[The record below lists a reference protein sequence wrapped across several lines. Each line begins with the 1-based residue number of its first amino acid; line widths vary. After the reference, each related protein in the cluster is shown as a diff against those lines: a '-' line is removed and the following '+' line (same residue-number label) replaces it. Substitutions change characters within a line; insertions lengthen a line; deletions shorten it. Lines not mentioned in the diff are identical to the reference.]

1 MGLVQGAAGFPGEAR
16 KLEPSDGRD
25 DRWLRSREPREL
37 IAGNA
42 SAAMIKAQA
51 SLAIGAALFGAL
63 GWILPH
69 PPQYD
74 IAGLIVVEIV
84 AAGFGLFGLIRPHA
98 IPAWLPRIGPSIATA
113 LTTAAVILSGD
124 STSGYA
130 LFYLWIG
137 LYAFYFPRS
146 RLEAAAHVAFAALSY
161 AFAIAVTPDPGPTA
175 AVHADVTFFVI
186 TAGTLIS
193 SGVLL
198 TYLRGRV
205 ERLIGRLVDASR
217 TDPLTGLPN
226 RVALHEILATEIE
239 RAAPDRRPLSLL
251 IVDIDGFKALND
263 RHGIDVADQILREF
277 GSVLESSVRVMDRV
291 ARSGGEEFAIVLP
304 ETGPPNAFVASEEV
318 LDRVRNRF
326 KAPAVEVKASI
337 GVATFPE
344 HGEDLDELV
353 TAADEALHAAKTLGG
368 DRAVIYSAEVTKT
381 LSAAASRRSVESQAQ
396 LATVLSLAEA
406 LDQRDPSTARHSQTV
421 GRLCE
426 MMARELGL
434 SDERVHR
441 VRLAGFLHDIG
452 KIGVPDKILSKPGP
466 LTKDERAQM
475 RRHPELGAR
484 ILASKEMDDLRSW
497 IVAHHERPDGTGYPL
512 GLEADEIPLEA
523 SILAV
528 ADAYEAMTGDRAYR
542 PALGDDKAREEL
554 SRNAGTQFNAR
565 VVIALLRALKKE
577 ESAGRHTARTV

>member
-1 MGLVQGAAGFPGEAR
+1 MGLVQGVSVLR
-16 KLEPSDGRD
+16 KEPKERVPDGARD
-25 DRWLRSREPREL
+25 DRRLRSREPREL
-37 IAGNA
+37 IAGNT

-51 SLAIGAALFGAL
+51 CLALGAAIFGAL

-84 AAGFGLFGLIRPHA
+84 AAGFGVYGLIRPNA
-98 IPAWLPRIGPSIATA
+98 IPSWLPRIGPSIATA

-146 RLEAAAHVAFAALSY
+146 RLEAGAHILFAVASY
-161 AFAIAVTPDPGPTA
+161 AFAIAVTPNPGPA
-175 AVHADVTFFVI
+175 AAAHADVTFFVI

-205 ERLIGRLVDASR
+205 ERLLGRLVDASR

-251 IVDIDGFKALND
+251 IVDIDGFQALND
-263 RHGIDVADQILREF
+263 RHGIDVGDQILREF
-277 GSVLESSVRVMDRV
+277 GSVLEGSVRVMDRV

-304 ETGPPNAFVASEEV
+304 ETGPPNAFVTSEEI

-326 KAPAVEVKASI
+326 KAPAVEVRASI

-344 HGEDLDELV
+344 HGEDLDEVLN
-353 TAADEALHAAKTLGG
+353 AADEALRAAKTLGG
-368 DRAVIYSAEVTKT
+368 DRAVIYSSEVTKT

-434 SDERVHR
+434 SNEKVHR

-452 KIGVPDKILSKPGP
+452 KIGVPDKILSKAGP
-466 LTKDERAQM
+466 LTEEERTQM

-512 GLEADEIPLEA
+512 GLEGDEIPLEA

-528 ADAYEAMTGDRAYR
+528 ADAYEAMTGDRPYR
-542 PALGDDKAREEL
+542 PALGDEKAREEL
-554 SRNAGTQFNAR
+554 SRNAGTQFDAQ
-565 VVIALLRALKKE
+565 VVIALLRALKKQ
-577 ESAGRHTARTV
+577 ESAARPTARTG